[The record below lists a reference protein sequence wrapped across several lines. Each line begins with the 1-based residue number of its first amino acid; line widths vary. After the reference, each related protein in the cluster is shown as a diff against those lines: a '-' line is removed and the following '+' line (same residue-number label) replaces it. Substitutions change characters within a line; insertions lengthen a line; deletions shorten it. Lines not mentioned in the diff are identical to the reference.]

1 MDRRVIS
8 GSIDTVF
15 EFDYSVQAEDMRSL
29 YEKAKRDQ
37 WNATRDIAWATP
49 EPGDGRV
56 LADELIDIHGS
67 PLWEKLSERDRVEL
81 NRRITA
87 WRLSVLVYGEQGAM
101 LACSQLVDIVPGTD
115 EKFFQA
121 TQVMDEARHNEV
133 LERYIQ
139 TRLGGLHYPMPE
151 NERFLFDA
159 ILTDPRW
166 YIKTI
171 ALQLVAET
179 FAVSMFKMMAEA
191 AVDPVLGEVCRRIL
205 LDESRHM
212 GFGMLALPKIV
223 REATEGERREME
235 DFTCLAVEKV
245 LRGAGLRLLVPD
257 QHWDKVLRFVNDT
270 DMRGRLQ
277 LHHVRAKLLGR
288 ILDAGQCLGCIEPV
302 DGRVA
307 LRVVQGRE
315 HLDQRDHGIGR
326 RPAEHPGVHR
336 ASERMEPDVHA
347 RHAAQ
352 GRCQG
357 GNPDCEVAG
366 VDDEDRV
373 GAQQLDVLR
382 HECLQPAGALFLR
395 ALADQL
401 DAAREAAGDLLERP
415 QCREVHD
422 DVALAVGSTAAV
434 PAPVALG
441 ELEHRHFPRVLAERR
456 LDVIVAVQQHGR
468 RALWRRRVAVH
479 AMRAVRRQRH
489 PDVLQPG
496 GGP

>member
-49 EPGDGRV
+49 ETDDGRV

-67 PLWEKLSERDRVEL
+67 PLWAKLSERDRVEL

-151 NERFLFDA
+151 NERFLFDT

-245 LRGAGLRLLVPD
+245 LTGFFPLEAYQDLGFSPAQIQEVRTYRRDAASRNDYAAYRKYFRRDMHTAMVNNLARINLLTERVRPRL
-257 QHWDKVLRFVNDT
+257 
-270 DMRGRLQ
+270 
-277 LHHVRAKLLGR
+277 AALG
-288 ILDAGQCLGCIEPV
+288 
-302 DGRVA
+302 VA
-307 LRVVQGRE
+307 L
-315 HLDQRDHGIGR
+315 
-326 RPAEHPGVHR
+326 PA
-336 ASERMEPDVHA
+336 
-347 RHAAQ
+347 AA
-352 GRCQG
+352 
-357 GNPDCEVAG
+357 
-366 VDDEDRV
+366 
-373 GAQQLDVLR
+373 
-382 HECLQPAGALFLR
+382 
-395 ALADQL
+395 
-401 DAAREAAGDLLERP
+401 
-415 QCREVHD
+415 
-422 DVALAVGSTAAV
+422 
-434 PAPVALG
+434 
-441 ELEHRHFPRVLAERR
+441 
-456 LDVIVAVQQHGR
+456 
-468 RALWRRRVAVH
+468 
-479 AMRAVRRQRH
+479 
-489 PDVLQPG
+489 
-496 GGP
+496 